1 MKTLVLVVSMVVCFL
16 FFMPLH
22 TVSADPYRWNTIRIG
37 VKSVHDTE
45 QGEGVKVAV
54 IDEGVIRCNHYELI
68 LSGPCSTYSAGNT
81 YFPYYS
87 DHGTHVATTI
97 AGDKWS
103 GGTTSSTQFVGVAP
117 DAEILGYN
125 YLGTYS
131 GRMPLNAQD
140 IFISHAYRAGARVVN
155 MSYSPTAAGE
165 LFHSWSN
172 ERMYLLIPKYS
183 NMVFVRAAG
192 NDGLNLSA
200 QYYWSTASGASQHP
214 DTDLKNLIIVGA
226 VDRNMNIASWSNRPG
241 NDCFRRWN
249 GSSWATSCKG
259 RDAFKHFFVVAPGVD
274 IVAGCDQSTTH
285 YCTMSGT
292 SMAAPHVTGVVALLQ
307 GHWPVLLSRA
317 GSVAN
322 IIFHTAQDLGAPG
335 VDAVYGWGLVRADR
349 AMSPLGERYLNKNGK
364 VYALSSSRLRV
375 SSALAVLS
383 PERIAFFDEYD
394 RDFQIPLA
402 SFAPSYDG
410 ILNRWIKSEDTP
422 DQSSTNIPDGFS
434 YTVSADH
441 YDPSHPRLSDLDFN
455 LSYQARDGLG
465 WDFGQGKIIRHLD
478 TAESL
483 TFGLMANNNNLSGTY
498 PVGSIANGG
507 AYGFVHQPLGE
518 LFSLTSGIL
527 SNTTFTSAV
536 EDRNYAPGADAL
548 VLSLKR
554 TSQNRRLSG
563 QITATYLTEEDG
575 VLGTG
580 GSGGLHFTDGFNSNA
595 ITLGTRYQVDADYS
609 LSTSF
614 TKAFSRGATVS
625 DGLLSLE
632 SNELTSTAFALGLE
646 KQRWIT
652 DTDQLKFSISQPLR
666 VDGGHMTLTHGD
678 FYDADGMLHNRKVDI
693 DLGASGRQIDYQLQ
707 YSTSL
712 KKNRDLGLFAYY
724 AQDYLHRDNH
734 HDYGIG
740 VRLRGTY

>member
-1 MKTLVLVVSMVVCFL
+1 MVFVVSMAVCCL
-16 FFMPLH
+16 FFFPLH

-37 VKSVHDTE
+37 AHLVHDTE

-68 LSGPCSTYSAGNT
+68 LSGPCSNFSAGNT

-103 GGTTSSTQFVGVAP
+103 GQIYTNEFVGVAP
-117 DAEILGYN
+117 KAEILGYN
-125 YLGTYS
+125 FLGTYS
-131 GRMPLNAQD
+131 GTMPSNAQD
-140 IFISHAYRAGARVVN
+140 IFIDNAARAGARVVN
-155 MSYSPTAAGE
+155 MSYGPTTAGA

-172 ERMYLLIPKYS
+172 ERMYFLIPNHS

-192 NDGLNLSA
+192 NAGLNLSA
-200 QYYWSTASGASQHP
+200 RYYWSTASRASQNP

-226 VDRNMNIASWSNRPG
+226 VDSNLNIASWSNRPG
-241 NDCFRRWN
+241 HDCFRRWN

-259 RDAFKHFFVVAPGVD
+259 RDAFMYFFVVAPGVD
-274 IVAGCDQSTTH
+274 IVAGCDQSTSH
-285 YCTMSGT
+285 FCTMSGT

-307 GHWPVLLSRA
+307 GHWPVLLNRA

-349 AMSPLGERYLNKNGK
+349 AMSPLGETYLNKNNK
-364 VYALSSSRLRV
+364 EYSLSSSRLRV
-375 SSALAVLS
+375 SSALAALI

-422 DQSSTNIPDGFS
+422 DQSSTTIPDGFS

-465 WDFGQGKIIRHLD
+465 WDFGQGKTISRLD
-478 TAESL
+478 TPESL
-483 TFGLMANNNNLSGTY
+483 TFGLMANNNNLSGAY
-498 PVGSIANGG
+498 PVVSIANGG

-518 LFSLTSGIL
+518 LFSLTGGIL
-527 SNTTFTSAV
+527 SNTTFTSTV

-548 VLSLKR
+548 VLSLRR

-595 ITLGTRYQVDADYS
+595 ITLGTRYRVDADYS
-609 LSTSF
+609 FSTSF

-632 SNELTSTAFALGLE
+632 SNKLTSTAFALGLE

-678 FYDADGMLHNRKVDI
+678 FYDADGVLHNRTVDI
-693 DLGASGRQIDYQLQ
+693 DFGASGRQIDYQLQ
-707 YSTSL
+707 YATPL
-712 KKNRDLGLFAYY
+712 TKNRDLGLFAYY
-724 AQDYLHRDNH
+724 AQDYLHQAHQD
-734 HDYGIG
+734 DYGIG
-740 VRLRGTY
+740 IRLKGTF